1 MMLSFD
7 SVEFHYKNQPVF
19 TNLNLELD
27 YGEFVFI
34 IGKSGIGKST
44 LMQLIYMNQFPLT
57 GNVRI
62 ADFDSQ
68 TIKPYQIPLLRRKI
82 GVIFQD
88 FKLLP
93 DRDVYQNLAYVMKVT
108 GVSSKE
114 IKRKINETLAE
125 VGLSHKRLNKP
136 QELSGGE
143 QQRVAIARA
152 IINDPIL
159 ILADEPTGN
168 LDPETS
174 REILALLKKINKRGT
189 AVLVVTHNYEIVK
202 KANER
207 VVKLDDGR
215 ALKAK
220 IIQKEEIQNSIR

>member
-7 SVEFHYKNQPVF
+7 NVEFHYKNQPVF
-19 TNLNLELD
+19 TSLNMELD
-27 YGEFVFI
+27 YGEFVFV

-44 LMQLIYMNQFPLT
+44 LMQLIYMNLFPLT
-57 GNVRI
+57 GTVRI
-62 ADFDSQ
+62 AEFDSQ
-68 TIKPYQIPLLRRKI
+68 TIKPSQIPLLRRKI

-93 DRDVYQNLAYVMKVT
+93 DRNVYQNLAYVMKVT
-108 GVSSKE
+108 GISSKE
-114 IKRKINETLAE
+114 IKKRINDTLTE

-136 QELSGGE
+136 HELSGGE

-159 ILADEPTGN
+159 VLADEPTGN

-174 REILALLKKINKRGT
+174 GEILALLKKINKRGT

-207 VVKLDDGR
+207 VIKLEDGR
-215 ALKAK
+215 ALRAVIKPK
-220 IIQKEEIQNSIR
+220 VES

>member
-7 SVEFHYKNQPVF
+7 SVEFHYRNQPVF

-27 YGEFVFI
+27 HGEFVFV

-44 LMQLIYMNQFPLT
+44 LMQLIYMNLFPIT
-57 GNVRI
+57 GTVRI
-62 ADFDSQ
+62 AEFDSQ
-68 TIKPYQIPLLRRKI
+68 TIKPSQIPLLRRKI

-108 GVSSKE
+108 GTSTKE
-114 IKRKINETLAE
+114 IKKKITEALSE

-136 QELSGGE
+136 HELSGGE

-152 IINDPIL
+152 ILNDPIL

-174 REILALLKKINKRGT
+174 AEILALLKKINKRGT
-189 AVLVVTHNYEIVK
+189 AVLVVTHNYDLVK

-207 VVKLDDGR
+207 VIKLDDGR
-215 ALKAK
+215 ALKA
-220 IIQKEEIQNSIR
+220 IIKQKAES

>member
-7 SVEFHYKNQPVF
+7 NVEFHYKNQPVF
-19 TNLNLELD
+19 INLNMELD
-27 YGEFVFI
+27 YGEFVFV

-57 GNVRI
+57 GTVRF
-62 ADFDSQ
+62 AEFDSQ
-68 TIKPYQIPLLRRKI
+68 TIKPSQIPLLRRKI

-93 DRDVYQNLAYVMKVT
+93 DRNVYQNLAYVMKVT
-108 GVSSKE
+108 GISSKE
-114 IKRKINETLAE
+114 VKKKINDTLTE

-136 QELSGGE
+136 HELSGGE

-152 IINDPIL
+152 IINEPIL
-159 ILADEPTGN
+159 VLADEPTGN

-174 REILALLKKINKRGT
+174 GEILALLKKINKRGT

-202 KANER
+202 KGNER
-207 VVKLDDGR
+207 VIKLEDGR
-215 ALKAK
+215 ALKAVIKHK
-220 IIQKEEIQNSIR
+220 IES

>member
-7 SVEFHYKNQPVF
+7 NVEFHYRNQPVF
-19 TNLNLELD
+19 TNLNFELD
-27 YGEFVFI
+27 YGEFVFV

-44 LMQLIYMNQFPLT
+44 LMQLIYMNIYPLT
-57 GNVRI
+57 GTVRI
-62 ADFDSQ
+62 DEFDSQ
-68 TIKPYQIPLLRRKI
+68 TIKPSQIPLLRRKV

-93 DRDVYQNLAYVMKVT
+93 DRNVYQNLAYVTKVT
-108 GVSSKE
+108 GTPSKE
-114 IKRKINETLAE
+114 AKKKINDVLSE
-125 VGLSHKRLNKP
+125 VGLSHKRLNMP
-136 QELSGGE
+136 AELSGGE

-159 ILADEPTGN
+159 VLADEPTGN

-174 REILALLKKINKRGT
+174 GEILALLKKINKRGT
-189 AVLVVTHNYEIVK
+189 AVLVVTHNYDIVK

-207 VVKLDDGR
+207 IIKLEDGR
-215 ALKAK
+215 ALKATIK
-220 IIQKEEIQNSIR
+220 KKE

>member
-7 SVEFHYKNQPVF
+7 NVEFHYKNQPVF
-19 TNLNLELD
+19 INLNLELD

-44 LMQLIYMNQFPLT
+44 LMQLIYMNLFPLT
-57 GNVRI
+57 GTVKI
-62 ADFDSQ
+62 AEFDSQ
-68 TIKPYQIPLLRRKI
+68 TIKPSQIPLLRRKI

-93 DRDVYQNLAYVMKVT
+93 DRDVYQNLAYVMRVT
-108 GVSSKE
+108 GTPSKE
-114 IKRKINETLAE
+114 IKIKIDETLAE
-125 VGLSHKRLNKP
+125 VGLTNKKSNMP
-136 QELSGGE
+136 NELSGGE

-152 IINDPIL
+152 MLNDPIL

-174 REILALLKKINKRGT
+174 NEILALLKKINKKGT
-189 AVLVVTHNYEIVK
+189 TVLVVSHNYDLVK
-202 KANER
+202 RANER
-207 VVKLDDGR
+207 VIKLDDGR

-220 IIQKEEIQNSIR
+220 IIHKAEI

>member
-7 SVEFHYKNQPVF
+7 NVEFHYRNQPVF
-19 TNLNLELD
+19 INLNFELD
-27 YGEFVFI
+27 YGEFVFV

-44 LMQLIYMNQFPLT
+44 LMQLIYMNLFPLT
-57 GNVRI
+57 GNVKI

-68 TIKPYQIPLLRRKI
+68 TIKPSQIPLLRRKI

-93 DRDVYQNLAYVMKVT
+93 DRNVYQNLAYVMKVT
-108 GVSSKE
+108 GTPSNE
-114 IKRKINETLAE
+114 LKRKINEALSD
-125 VGLSHKRLNKP
+125 VGLSHKRLNMP
-136 QELSGGE
+136 NELSGGE
-143 QQRVAIARA
+143 QQRISIARA
-152 IINDPIL
+152 ILNDPIL

-174 REILALLKKINKRGT
+174 GEILSLLKKINKKGT
-189 AVLVVTHNYEIVK
+189 AVLVVTHNYELVK

-207 VVKLDDGR
+207 IIKLEDGR

-220 IIQKEEIQNSIR
+220 IKKIDSD

>member
-1 MMLSFD
+1 MLLSFD

-19 TNLNLELD
+19 TNLNFELD
-27 YGEFVFI
+27 YGEFIFV

-44 LMQLIYMNQFPLT
+44 LMQLIYMNIFPLT
-57 GNVRI
+57 GTVRI
-62 ADFDSQ
+62 AEFDSQ
-68 TIKPYQIPLLRRKI
+68 TIKPYQIPLLRRKV

-93 DRDVYQNLAYVMKVT
+93 DRNVYQNLAYVTKVT
-108 GVSSKE
+108 GTPSKE
-114 IKRKINETLAE
+114 AKKKINDALSE

-136 QELSGGE
+136 NELSGGE

-152 IINDPIL
+152 LLNDPIL

-174 REILALLKKINKRGT
+174 GEILALLKKINKKGT
-189 AVLVVTHNYEIVK
+189 AVLVVTHNYELVK

-207 VVKLDDGR
+207 IIKLEDGR
-215 ALKAK
+215 ALKAVIK
-220 IIQKEEIQNSIR
+220 KKEQD

>member
-7 SVEFHYKNQPVF
+7 NVEFHYKNQPVF
-19 TNLNLELD
+19 TNLNMELD
-27 YGEFVFI
+27 YGEFVFV

-57 GNVRI
+57 GTVRI
-62 ADFDSQ
+62 AEFDSQ
-68 TIKPYQIPLLRRKI
+68 TIKSSQIPLLRRKI

-93 DRDVYQNLAYVMKVT
+93 DRNVYQNLAYVMKVT
-108 GVSSKE
+108 GISSKE
-114 IKRKINETLAE
+114 IKKRINETLSE

-136 QELSGGE
+136 HELSGGE

-152 IINDPIL
+152 IINEPIL
-159 ILADEPTGN
+159 VLADEPTGN

-174 REILALLKKINKRGT
+174 GEILALLKKINKRGT
-189 AVLVVTHNYEIVK
+189 AVLVVTHNYDIVK
-202 KANER
+202 KGNER
-207 VVKLDDGR
+207 VIKLEDGR
-215 ALKAK
+215 ALKAVIKHK
-220 IIQKEEIQNSIR
+220 IES

>member
-7 SVEFHYKNQPVF
+7 NVEFHYRNQPVF
-19 TNLNLELD
+19 MNLNFELD
-27 YGEFVFI
+27 YGEFVFV

-44 LMQLIYMNQFPLT
+44 LMQLIYMNLFPLT
-57 GNVRI
+57 GNVKI
-62 ADFDSQ
+62 AEFDSQ
-68 TIKPYQIPLLRRKI
+68 TIKPSQIPLLRRKI

-93 DRDVYQNLAYVMKVT
+93 DRDVYQNLAYVMRVT
-108 GVSSKE
+108 GTPSKD
-114 IKRKINETLAE
+114 IKIKIDEALAE
-125 VGLSHKRLNKP
+125 VGLTHKKNNKP
-136 QELSGGE
+136 GELSGGE
-143 QQRVAIARA
+143 QQRVAIARS
-152 IINDPIL
+152 ILNDPIL

-174 REILALLKKINKRGT
+174 NEILALLKKINKKGT
-189 AVLVVTHNYEIVK
+189 AVLVVSHNYDMVK

-207 VVKLDDGR
+207 VIKLDEGR

-220 IIQKEEIQNSIR
+220 IIQKVEH

>member
-7 SVEFHYKNQPVF
+7 NVEFHYRNQAVF
-19 TNLNLELD
+19 TNLNMELD
-27 YGEFVFI
+27 YGEFVFV

-44 LMQLIYMNQFPLT
+44 LMQLIYMNIFPLT
-57 GNVRI
+57 GTVRI
-62 ADFDSQ
+62 DEFDSQ
-68 TIKPYQIPLLRRKI
+68 TIKPSQIPLLRRKV

-93 DRDVYQNLAYVMKVT
+93 DRNVFQNLAYVTKVIGAPT
-108 GVSSKE
+108 KE
-114 IKRKINETLAE
+114 AKKKINDVLSE
-125 VGLSHKRLNKP
+125 VGLSHKRLNMP
-136 QELSGGE
+136 NELSGGE

-159 ILADEPTGN
+159 VLADEPTGN

-174 REILALLKKINKRGT
+174 GEILTLLKKINKRGT
-189 AVLVVTHNYEIVK
+189 AVLVVTHNYDLVK

-207 VVKLDDGR
+207 IIKLEDGK
-215 ALKAK
+215 AIKAK
-220 IIQKEEIQNSIR
+220 IKQKVED

>member
-7 SVEFHYKNQPVF
+7 NVEFHYKNQPVF
-19 TNLNLELD
+19 TNLNMELD
-27 YGEFVFI
+27 FGEFVFV

-44 LMQLIYMNQFPLT
+44 LMQLIYMNLFPLT
-57 GNVRI
+57 GTVRI
-62 ADFDSQ
+62 AEFDSQ
-68 TIKPYQIPLLRRKI
+68 TIKPFQIPLLRRKI

-93 DRDVYQNLAYVMKVT
+93 DRDVYQNLAYVLRVT
-108 GVSSKE
+108 GKSSKE
-114 IKRKINETLAE
+114 IKRRVDEALNE
-125 VGLSHKRLNKP
+125 VGLTHKKLNKP
-136 QELSGGE
+136 NELSGGE

-152 IINDPIL
+152 ILNDPIL

-174 REILALLKKINKRGT
+174 GEILALLKKINRRGT
-189 AVLVVTHNYEIVK
+189 AVLVVTHNYELVK

-207 VVKLDDGR
+207 VIKLDDGR
-215 ALKAK
+215 ARKAK
-220 IIQKEEIQNSIR
+220 IIQKVEG

>member
-7 SVEFHYKNQPVF
+7 SVEFHFKKQPVF
-19 TNLNLELD
+19 TNLNMELD
-27 YGEFVFI
+27 YGEFVFV

-44 LMQLIYMNQFPLT
+44 LMQLIYMNLFPLT
-57 GNVRI
+57 GTVRI
-62 ADFDSQ
+62 AEFDSQ
-68 TIKPYQIPLLRRKI
+68 TIKPAQIPLLRRKI

-108 GVSSKE
+108 GTSSKE
-114 IKRKINETLAE
+114 IKRKINETLSE

-136 QELSGGE
+136 HELSGGE

-152 IINDPIL
+152 ILNDPIL

-174 REILALLKKINKRGT
+174 AEILALLKKINKRGT
-189 AVLVVTHNYEIVK
+189 AVLVVTHNYDIVK
-202 KANER
+202 RANER
-207 VVKLDDGR
+207 VIKLDDGR
-215 ALKAK
+215 ALKAVIKHK
-220 IIQKEEIQNSIR
+220 IES

>member
-7 SVEFHYKNQPVF
+7 NVEFHYRNQPVF

-27 YGEFVFI
+27 HGEFVFV

-44 LMQLIYMNQFPLT
+44 LMQLIYMNLFPLT
-57 GNVRI
+57 GTVRI

-68 TIKPYQIPLLRRKI
+68 TIKPFQIPLLRRKI

-108 GVSSKE
+108 GTSSKE
-114 IKRKINETLAE
+114 IKKKVNEALGE

-136 QELSGGE
+136 HELSGGE

-152 IINDPIL
+152 ILNDPIL

-174 REILALLKKINKRGT
+174 AEILALLKKINKRGT
-189 AVLVVTHNYEIVK
+189 AVLVVTHNYDLVK

-207 VVKLDDGR
+207 VIKLDDGR
-215 ALKAK
+215 ARKA
-220 IIQKEEIQNSIR
+220 IIKQKAEN

>member
-19 TNLNLELD
+19 TNLNFELD
-27 YGEFVFI
+27 YGEFVFV

-44 LMQLIYMNQFPLT
+44 LMQLIYMNIFPLSGT
-57 GNVRI
+57 VRI
-62 ADFDSQ
+62 DEFDSQ
-68 TIKPYQIPLLRRKI
+68 TIKPSQIPLLRRKV

-93 DRDVYQNLAYVMKVT
+93 NRNVFQNLAYVTKVIGT
-108 GVSSKE
+108 PTKDA
-114 IKRKINETLAE
+114 KKKINDVLSE
-125 VGLSHKRLNKP
+125 VGLSHKRLNMP
-136 QELSGGE
+136 NELSGGE

-152 IINDPIL
+152 IINDPL
-159 ILADEPTGN
+159 LVLADEPTGN

-174 REILALLKKINKRGT
+174 AEILALLKKINKRGT
-189 AVLVVTHNYEIVK
+189 AVLVVTHNYDMVK

-207 VVKLDDGR
+207 IIKLEDGK
-215 ALKAK
+215 AIKAK
-220 IIQKEEIQNSIR
+220 IKQKLEN

>member
-7 SVEFHYKNQPVF
+7 NVEFHYKNQPVF

-27 YGEFVFI
+27 YGEFVFV

-44 LMQLIYMNQFPLT
+44 LMQLIYMNLFPLT
-57 GNVRI
+57 GTVRI
-62 ADFDSQ
+62 AEFDSQ
-68 TIKPYQIPLLRRKI
+68 TIKPSQIPLLRRKI

-93 DRDVYQNLAYVMKVT
+93 DKNVYQNLAYVMKVT
-108 GVSSKE
+108 GISSKE
-114 IKRKINETLAE
+114 IKKRINETLSE

-136 QELSGGE
+136 HELSGGE

-152 IINDPIL
+152 IINEPIL
-159 ILADEPTGN
+159 VLADEPTGN

-174 REILALLKKINKRGT
+174 AEILALLKKINKRGT
-189 AVLVVTHNYEIVK
+189 AVLVVTHNYDIVK

-207 VVKLDDGR
+207 VIKLDDGR
-215 ALKAK
+215 ALKAVIKHK
-220 IIQKEEIQNSIR
+220 IES

>member
-7 SVEFHYKNQPVF
+7 NVEFHYRNQPVF
-19 TNLNLELD
+19 TNLNMELD
-27 YGEFVFI
+27 YGEFVFV

-44 LMQLIYMNQFPLT
+44 LMQLIYMNLFPLSGT
-57 GNVRI
+57 VRI
-62 ADFDSQ
+62 AEFDSQ
-68 TIKPYQIPLLRRKI
+68 TIKSSQIPLLRKKI

-93 DRDVYQNLAYVMKVT
+93 DRNVYQNLAYVMKVT
-108 GVSSKE
+108 GISSKE
-114 IKRKINETLAE
+114 IKKKINEALTE

-136 QELSGGE
+136 HELSGGE
-143 QQRVAIARA
+143 QQRIAIARA

-159 ILADEPTGN
+159 VLADEPTGN

-174 REILALLKKINKRGT
+174 GEILALLKKINKRGT

-207 VVKLDDGR
+207 VIKLEDGR
-215 ALKAK
+215 ALKAVIKPK
-220 IIQKEEIQNSIR
+220 IES

>member
-1 MMLSFD
+1 MMLSFEN
-7 SVEFHYKNQPVF
+7 VEFHYPNQPVF
-19 TNLNLELD
+19 SNLNMELD
-27 YGEFVFI
+27 YGEFAFV

-44 LMQLIYMNQFPLT
+44 LMQLIYMNLFPLT
-57 GNVRI
+57 GTVRI
-62 ADFDSQ
+62 AEFDSQ
-68 TIKPYQIPLLRRKI
+68 TIKPSQIPLLRRKI

-93 DRDVYQNLAYVMKVT
+93 DRNVYQNLAYVMKVT
-108 GVSSKE
+108 GTTTKE
-114 IKRKINETLAE
+114 VKKKINDVLTE

-136 QELSGGE
+136 DELSGGE

-159 ILADEPTGN
+159 VLADEPTGN

-174 REILALLKKINKRGT
+174 GEILTLLKRINKLGT
-189 AVLVVTHNYEIVK
+189 AVLVVTHNYDIVK

-207 VVKLDDGR
+207 IIKLEDGR
-215 ALKAK
+215 ALRAVIKPK
-220 IIQKEEIQNSIR
+220 TEN